1 LQERALIKYLKNLT
15 KRKGG
20 FLNVF
25 KDTYD
30 GVVIILTTPFRVVSM
45 VHELLENGG
54 FTIESEFS
62 YDDLAYRITT
72 FIQPDGDIV
81 TTLFV
86 PYFSEIPIHELELP
100 GYGGERLMAE
110 YHVHNQKLILAFDDL
125 QGRAVFFGF
134 VIDTSLLVS
143 NFYPIYQLF
152 IEQSSENYVIAG
164 LTAVGTYL
172 FRKFAKRFV
181 IQKTV
186 QGVLFFV
193 QKWVEKG
200 VSRKWKDLTS

>member
-1 LQERALIKYLKNLT
+1 MQERALIKYLRNLT

-25 KDTYD
+25 KDIYD
-30 GVVIILTTPFRVVSM
+30 GVVIILTTPFRVISM

-54 FTIESEFS
+54 FTITSTFS
-62 YDDLAYRITT
+62 YDDLPYRITT
-72 FIQPDGDIV
+72 FVQPDGDIL

-100 GYGGERLMAE
+100 GYGSERLMAE
-110 YHVHNQKLILAFDDL
+110 YDAHNRKLILAFDDL
-125 QGRAVFFGF
+125 QGRAIFFGF
-134 VIDTSLLVS
+134 VIDTSLLVT
-143 NFYPIYQLF
+143 NLYPLYQLF
-152 IEQSSENYVIAG
+152 IEQSSENYALAG
-164 LTAVGTYL
+164 VVAVGTYL

-200 VSRKWKDLTS
+200 ISRKWKDLTN